1 MWSTLLLQIMCLC
14 ECHMNDRAHM
24 CHCGSCSH
32 ASLRTAQGQRTGV
45 LKPQKS
51 TAQWAIRNIS
61 PQRRAPGRCARLMG
75 GRATTGVQPAPDR
88 AADVLRTALGR
99 RARCIYGRALSI
111 HTVSCTVFERKTCDH
126 GRLQSPQGQGQ
137 GGLDQLGLGEGAAG
151 RFGRLP
157 WTVRPEQL
165 PGDRESVAASCGN

>member
-51 TAQWAIRNIS
+51 TTQWAIRNIS
-61 PQRRAPGRCARLMG
+61 RLNDG
-75 GRATTGVQPAPDR
+75 YLG
-88 AADVLRTALGR
+88 DVRD
-99 RARCIYGRALSI
+99 
-111 HTVSCTVFERKTCDH
+111 KW
-126 GRLQSPQGQGQ
+126 
-137 GGLDQLGLGEGAAG
+137 AAG
-151 RFGRLP
+151 RLPEYNEHQTVPLMSSGRP
-157 WTVRPEQL
+157 
-165 PGDRESVAASCGN
+165 